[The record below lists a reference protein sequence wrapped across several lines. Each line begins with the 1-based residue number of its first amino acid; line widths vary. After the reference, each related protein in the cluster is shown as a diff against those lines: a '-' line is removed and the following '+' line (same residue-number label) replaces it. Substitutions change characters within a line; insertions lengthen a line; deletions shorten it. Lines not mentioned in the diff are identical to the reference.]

1 MPRFQTT
8 SVNRKWTE
16 TRSAFR
22 LTKLWSESTCN
33 VNANRTEFFFTSL
46 FDSSV
51 KTNIFRAVFILLV
64 ISGVISV
71 EKLVNKSILN
81 VPWASWKS
89 VYLWSDVRA
98 VKSPAPPSIIN
109 KICILFIHE
118 FNLAVFCSYCI
129 CIPSFNQNHVAPF
142 FSIYLIF

>member
-33 VNANRTEFFFTSL
+33 VNADRTEFFFTSL

-71 EKLVNKSILN
+71 EKLVNKSNINPQRALSFLEERLFVKWRKSCEISSSSIN
-81 VPWASWKS
+81 HQQDLHFIYSWVQPCS
-89 VYLWSDVRA
+89 F
-98 VKSPAPPSIIN
+98 
-109 KICILFIHE
+109 LFI
-118 FNLAVFCSYCI
+118 L
-129 CIPSFNQNHVAPF
+129 
-142 FSIYLIF
+142 YLYSLF